1 MHISAQ
7 NQASTACETGF
18 VRIVPKQTPSLHY
31 TPSSSSSC
39 PWSLLS
45 PTVFEIF
52 HFYHH
57 RRHRYH
63 RVRVPNHPIPTTTFP
78 AQQQNRVR
86 LHSAYPP
93 FHQSISPS
101 DPASRRSWRQ
111 FIVRHHHHQNCA
123 RCIPPIHPSISPSVR
138 PSDPANKQERAGVSS
153 LLTTTTTTTFLSVL
167 FFFFS
172 SSHSTF
178 THLISDDSGLGSVG
192 WLVSHRDWA
201 GVSTLHQLQ

>member
-101 DPASRRSWRQ
+101 
-111 FIVRHHHHQNCA
+111 
-123 RCIPPIHPSISPSVR
+123 VR
-138 PSDPANKQERAGVSS
+138 PTQQAGGAGVSS
-153 LLTTTTTTTFLSVL
+153 LFATITTKIALGASRPSTHLSVRPSVHPTQRTSRREL
-167 FFFFS
+167 ASVHYSPPPPPHSSPSFSFS
-172 SSHSTF
+172 SLPVIQHSR
-178 THLISDDSGLGSVG
+178 I
-192 WLVSHRDWA
+192 
-201 GVSTLHQLQ
+201 